1 MRQQHSA
8 DGTMPPR
15 TLTMPLLMAL
25 LLSGCSDATP
35 APAPPPR
42 KKTTTE
48 IGEYLPEAGKELVNP
63 KAPVTDPITGPLAVL
78 KNAQLQIP
86 QLAIEHALNLF
97 QASEGRFPESHS
109 EFMQRIITE
118 NQIRL
123 PELAANL
130 KYEYDVANHR
140 LVIVRSTEP
149 PASKP

>member
-1 MRQQHSA
+1 MSQKHSA
-8 DGTMPPR
+8 DNSTHPR
-15 TLTMPLLMAL
+15 TLTMPIVIAL
-25 LLSGCSDATP
+25 LLSGCSDSS
-35 APAPPPR
+35 PPPQPL

-123 PELAANL
+123 PELAADL

-149 PASKP
+149 PASTP

>member
-1 MRQQHSA
+1 MSQKHSA
-8 DGTMPPR
+8 DNSTHPH
-15 TLTMPLLMAL
+15 TLTMPIVMAL

-35 APAPPPR
+35 TPDPPPR

-48 IGEYLPEAGKELVNP
+48 IGEYLPEAGKELVNS

-123 PELAANL
+123 PELAADL
-130 KYEYDVANHR
+130 KYEYDVGNHR

-149 PASKP
+149 PASTP

>member
-1 MRQQHSA
+1 MRQQNSA
-8 DGTMPPR
+8 DDAVPTR
-15 TLTMPLLMAL
+15 TLMMPLLMAL

-35 APAPPPR
+35 TPDPPPR
-42 KKTTTE
+42 KKTTSE

-123 PELAANL
+123 PELAADL
-130 KYEYDVANHR
+130 KYEYDVGNHR

-149 PASKP
+149 PASTP

>member
-1 MRQQHSA
+1 MSQKHSA
-8 DGTMPPR
+8 DNSTHPR
-15 TLTMPLLMAL
+15 TLTMPIVIAL
-25 LLSGCSDATP
+25 LLSGCSDSSPT
-35 APAPPPR
+35 PPPQPL

-123 PELAANL
+123 PELAADL

-149 PASKP
+149 PASTP

>member
-1 MRQQHSA
+1 
-8 DGTMPPR
+8 MPPR

-35 APAPPPR
+35 TPAPPPR

-123 PELAANL
+123 PELAADL